1 MKSMRTWTKILAL
14 LVPGI
19 ALLYP
24 LLEVVDFWDL
34 PGNIQRTGS
43 DTELD
48 LLLVVLFFGL
58 LVALARLILV
68 LVGTTI
74 WGSLPITAPRACLD
88 GRQPTVA
95 VVLVPGLVPLR
106 I

>member
-1 MKSMRTWTKILAL
+1 MLGM
-14 LVPGI
+14 

-24 LLEVVDFWDL
+24 LLETVDFWNL

-48 LLLVVLFFGL
+48 LLLVLLFFGL
-58 LVALARLILV
+58 LTALARFV
-68 LVGTTI
+68 LVAECTAI
-74 WGSLPITAPRACLD
+74 WGSLPMIAPCAGLD
-88 GRQPTVA
+88 GPTFA
-95 VVLVPGLVPLR
+95 VVLGPAFVPLR